1 LCSNIGPSWRASHRA
16 ARQLQLPAGKN
27 YEVEDHYEKKAPP
40 DGFLEGRST
49 KNTSIFFVQGVR
61 FLGDKQGRR
70 IDMYHP
76 TLLMEDISA
85 MVHKLQALF
94 SDVVDGI
101 KAF

>member
-1 LCSNIGPSWRASHRA
+1 
-16 ARQLQLPAGKN
+16 
-27 YEVEDHYEKKAPP
+27 
-40 DGFLEGRST
+40 
-49 KNTSIFFVQGVR
+49 
-61 FLGDKQGRR
+61 
-70 IDMYHP
+70 MYHP

>member
-1 LCSNIGPSWRASHRA
+1 MRKRPH
-16 ARQLQLPAGKN
+16 QT
-27 YEVEDHYEKKAPP
+27 D
-40 DGFLEGRST
+40 FLEGRST

-61 FLGDKQGRR
+61 FLGDKQERR